1 MEEKY
6 QDILEKIF
14 DKELIKINIKYKT
27 FGLYDVEIKTKIN
40 GVTKMVVLPFKYDAM
55 FTLEANI
62 EDLKNKIEN
71 SIVNLFK
78 KGEIRNDKNN
88 CKYK

>member
-14 DKELIKINIKYKT
+14 DKELIEMNVKYKT

-40 GVTKMVVLPFKYDAM
+40 EITKMVELPFKYDAM

-78 KGEIRNDKNN
+78 KEK
-88 CKYK
+88 

>member
-6 QDILEKIF
+6 QDILENIF
-14 DKELIKINIKYKT
+14 DKELIEINVKYKT

-78 KGEIRNDKNN
+78 REK
-88 CKYK
+88 

>member
-14 DKELIKINIKYKT
+14 DKELIEINVKYKT

-40 GVTKMVVLPFKYDAM
+40 EVTKMDVLPFKYDAM

-62 EDLKNKIEN
+62 GDLKNKIEN

-78 KGEIRNDKNN
+78 KEK
-88 CKYK
+88 

>member
-6 QDILEKIF
+6 QDILENIF
-14 DKELIKINIKYKT
+14 DKELIEINVKYKT

-40 GVTKMVVLPFKYDAM
+40 GVTKNVVLAFKYDAM

-62 EDLKNKIEN
+62 EDLKK
-71 SIVNLFK
+71 
-78 KGEIRNDKNN
+78 
-88 CKYK
+88 

>member
-6 QDILEKIF
+6 QDILENIF
-14 DKELIKINIKYKT
+14 DKELIEINVKYNT
-27 FGLYDVEIKTKIN
+27 FGLYDVKIKTKIN
-40 GVTKMVVLPFKYDAM
+40 EVSKMVVLPFKYDAM

-78 KGEIRNDKNN
+78 KGK
-88 CKYK
+88 